1 MDIHTRQLRYF
12 MELAKCLNFTK
23 AAMNLFIAQ
32 PALSQQI
39 ADLEKQ
45 LGVTLF
51 ERNSR
56 SVTLTPAGKIL
67 QDACPEILNKLESI
81 EQQVLWAQA
90 GLRGSIK
97 LGYLDVFQPFL
108 PSLVRQFRQLYP
120 DIALEFYSGS
130 LKELRTALELGDI
143 DIVFSWIYTREIPP
157 ERAPAYNILWQEDL
171 CIAVSKEHPFV
182 TSGGTNYALLED
194 ETFILIDENTSP
206 GFQFLVQEA
215 TSEIGLMIKNRANS
229 KHFSSIITQ
238 VEAGMGAS
246 ILPARMQYF
255 TYCPTENTAFIPIKR
270 ACMDF
275 GVAWYDDSKNAALP
289 LFLDVMEKTDFTPGG
304 KTPNSIES

>member
-67 QDACPEILNKLESI
+67 QSACPEILGKLESI

-108 PSLVRQFRQLYP
+108 PALVRQFRQLYP
-120 DIALEFYSGS
+120 DVALEFYSGS

-157 ERAPAYNILWQEDL
+157 EHAPAYNILWQEDL
-171 CIAVSKEHPFV
+171 CLAVSKDHPFV
-182 TSGGTNYALLED
+182 TSGGTNYSLLEN

-215 TSEIGLMIKNRANS
+215 TSEIGLMIRKRINC

-246 ILPARMQYF
+246 ILPARMQFF

-275 GVAWYDDSKNAALP
+275 GVAWYDDSKNAVLP
-289 LFLDVMEKTDFTPGG
+289 LFLDVMEKTDFIPDAR
-304 KTPNSIES
+304 TPNSMNS